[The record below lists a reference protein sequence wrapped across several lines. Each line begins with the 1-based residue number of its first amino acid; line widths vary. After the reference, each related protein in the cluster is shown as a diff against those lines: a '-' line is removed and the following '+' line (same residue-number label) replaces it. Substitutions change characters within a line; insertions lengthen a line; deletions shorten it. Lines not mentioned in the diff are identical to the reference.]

1 MVPLRFR
8 INQNNCNDVR
18 NKSCIQ
24 IFHAPKSKKRSFN
37 FDSTTSRIQRLKQ
50 IYHTKQ
56 NPKKKCFSTTKN
68 KNNSEKKHKQTRF
81 IESQSSRIHRLRFLR
96 ILDCS
101 LADPILEP
109 IRPRFPSTSNINNVN
124 SLTPST
130 RSYSER
136 IRFHDILHNHLEYDT
151 TNENDKRRIRQ
162 QNQTIDLSEIKGL
175 DLNCP
180 NVKT

>member
-8 INQNNCNDVR
+8 INHNKCDDVAETC
-18 NKSCIQ
+18 KQ
-24 IFHAPKSKKRSFN
+24 IFHAPTRKKRSFN
-37 FDSTTSRIQRLKQ
+37 YDSTTTRIQKLKQ
-50 IYHTKQ
+50 VYHVQ

-68 KNNSEKKHKQTRF
+68 KNNLEKKNKSKF
-81 IESQSSRIHRLRFLR
+81 IESQSSRIHRLRFLT

-101 LADPILEP
+101 LADPNEP

-130 RSYSER
+130 ISYSER